1 MRAKRAGR
9 GLNNQGWRGGD
20 QFLNSRPGALVEGEG
35 QPALVEEG
43 GPRRGLSN
51 PYDWTVAD
59 IDFLARHAATS
70 PAKVALISG
79 ERVVDFETLNGRAN
93 KAASV
98 FQKLGCLTHDR
109 VAVMSFNSIEGF
121 EISNGLRKVDLLGV
135 PVNYRLRDSEVAYVL
150 NDSGARVV
158 VAGPDLV
165 DVVDAAR
172 GEVVH
177 DPHFVALGERTPAGW
192 LSYRDLMTG
201 PSDRLL
207 NPSGGGGL
215 GASMI
220 YTSGTTGHPKGAWRP
235 NGVNIE
241 NVLQVISIFEL
252 GESDIHLMCGPGY
265 HSAVSFFS
273 ALHQV
278 LGATVVI
285 QPKFE
290 AEDALDQIERHGV
303 TTTFMAPTLLQR
315 LVDAQVRRPRDVT
328 SLRALILGAAP
339 CPNALKAR
347 AQAVFGQVLWEF
359 YGATETGINTVLRPE
374 DQLRKPGSC
383 GTAVPGQEIRLV
395 NADGKEVSDGEPG
408 EFMVRNTWLAEY
420 YQRPDATSKSLHDG
434 FFSVGDIA
442 YRDSD
447 GYYYICDRQI
457 DMVISGGV
465 NIYPAEIEAVLHAH
479 PAVMDVAVIGVPD
492 DQWGE
497 SVKAVVQLRPGAAA
511 TPEELISF
519 TTAKLAGYKKPQSVD
534 FVEELPRDA
543 AGKLLKRRIR
553 EPYWA
558 RSGRRI

>member
-1 MRAKRAGR
+1 
-9 GLNNQGWRGGD
+9 
-20 QFLNSRPGALVEGEG
+20 
-35 QPALVEEG
+35 
-43 GPRRGLSN
+43 
-51 PYDWTVAD
+51 VAD

-70 PAKVALISG
+70 PAKVALILGDRS
-79 ERVVDFETLNGRAN
+79 VDFGGLNRRAD
-93 KAASV
+93 KAANV
-98 FQKLGCLTHDR
+98 FQKLGCAAHDR

-121 EISNGLRKVDLLGV
+121 EISNGLRKVSLVGV
-135 PVNYRLRDSEVAYVL
+135 PVNYRLRGSEVAYVL
-150 NDSGARVV
+150 HDSGAKVV
-158 VAGPDLV
+158 VAGPDLI
-165 DVVDAAR
+165 DIVDAAAS
-172 GEVVH
+172 EAANH
-177 DPHFVALGERTPAGW
+177 PQLIALGERTPPGW
-192 LSYRDLMTG
+192 LSYRELMAEAG
-201 PSDRLL
+201 DQP
-207 NPSGGGGL
+207 PSGSDGGAL

-252 GESDIHLMCGPGY
+252 SATDVHLMCGPGY

-278 LGATVVI
+278 LGATIVV
-285 QPKFE
+285 QPKFQ
-290 AEDALDQIERHGV
+290 AENALDLIARHRV
-303 TTTFMAPTLLQR
+303 TTAFMAPTLLQR
-315 LVDAQVRRPRDVT
+315 LVDEQVGNPRDVS

-339 CPNALKAR
+339 CPHALKVR
-347 AQAVFGQVLWEF
+347 AQAAFGRVLWEF

-383 GTAVPGQEIRLV
+383 GTAVPGQEIRLAG
-395 NADGKEVSDGEPG
+395 ADGKEVDDGVPG

-420 YQRPDATSKSLHDG
+420 YQRPDATGKSLHNG

-442 YRDSD
+442 YRDAD
-447 GYYYICDRQI
+447 GYYYICDRQV

-465 NIYPAEIEAVLHAH
+465 NIYPAEVEAALHAH

-511 TPEELISF
+511 TAAELISF
-519 TTAKLAGYKKPQSVD
+519 SANRLAGYKKPRSVD
-534 FVEELPRDA
+534 FVDELPRDA
-543 AGKLLKRRIR
+543 AGKLLKRKIR

-558 RSGRRI
+558 GSGRQI